1 MSSFGLSNGAKVVV
15 MIYAISLLGLFFYIY
30 TRPEQAIQQAH
41 TIYNDI
47 LDLVQPINPSSERY
61 RLKIH
66 YAVINEDAPFL
77 KKACVADMVDD
88 KEDVKMDP
96 GRPYNH
102 FNPKTQKI
110 VCDLE
115 QETKV

>member
-1 MSSFGLSNGAKVVV
+1 

-41 TIYNDI
+41 AIYNDV
-47 LDLVQPINPSSERY
+47 LDLIQPIDPSSERY

-66 YAVINEDAPFL
+66 HAVINEDASFL
-77 KKACVADMVDD
+77 KKVCVADKVDD
-88 KEDVKMDP
+88 QEESKMDNV
-96 GRPYNH
+96 RPNNH